1 MKLEDHVEKIR
12 IKVEEAV
19 KNTLD
24 RCGITMN
31 GNTYAQQKVNGISIG
46 NLFSQRSLNG

>member
-24 RCGITMN
+24 RCGII
-31 GNTYAQQKVNGISIG
+31 AIHC
-46 NLFSQRSLNG
+46 

>member
-19 KNTLD
+19 KIDVAL
-24 RCGITMN
+24 RLMGITMH
-31 GNTYAQQKVNGISIG
+31 S
-46 NLFSQRSLNG
+46 RM

>member
-19 KNTLD
+19 KNTLVYWIINNCYIKLKMLQL
-24 RCGITMN
+24 R
-31 GNTYAQQKVNGISIG
+31 
-46 NLFSQRSLNG
+46 